1 MNSAQKKKSGPPSSK
16 QLSGSGKN
24 TDSGAQQTTV
34 RLFALPVPGSMALGL
49 SFLALKWG
57 EELAGMV
64 IVTRTVLHTW
74 ATLIAW
80 QLRIYIDCQDV
91 LRVSHD
97 NAEDHVCQSP
107 QQASRVPPS
116 CRDLISPWQNQEKGF
131 VFF

>member
-1 MNSAQKKKSGPPSSK
+1 MNSAQKKSGPLSSK

-24 TDSGAQQTTV
+24 TDSGAQQTIV
-34 RLFALPVPGSMALGL
+34 RLFALPVPGSVALGL

-57 EELAGMV
+57 EESACMV
-64 IVTRTVLHTW
+64 IVTLTVLHTW

-80 QLRIYIDCQDV
+80 QLQIRTDLQDV
-91 LRVSHD
+91 LRVPHD
-97 NAEDHVCQSP
+97 NAEGRVCQSV

-116 CRDLISPWQNQEKGF
+116 CRDLISPWQNREKGF